1 MTLQEG
7 AVLDFLRN
15 MLDEYVAEGRI
26 GVRRHEPSKPFRR
39 RALFRSDDALRV
51 RSTALV
57 LDEFLVNADVLVAYF
72 ARNMLDEYVDE
83 GRIGVRRHEPSR
95 SLHGRLL

>member
-1 MTLQEG
+1 
-7 AVLDFLRN
+7 
-15 MLDEYVAEGRI
+15 MLAKWVVRGMNATNGRDEN
-26 GVRRHEPSKPFRR
+26 KPFRR
-39 RALFRSDDALRV
+39 RVLFRSDDALRV

-57 LDEFLVNADVLVAYF
+57 LDKFLVNADVLVAYF

>member
-1 MTLQEG
+1 
-7 AVLDFLRN
+7 
-15 MLDEYVAEGRI
+15 MLAKWVVRGMNATNGRD
-26 GVRRHEPSKPFRR
+26 GNKPFRR

-51 RSTALV
+51 RSTPLV

-72 ARNMLDEYVDE
+72 ARNMLDEYIDE